1 MGMLDRMRERMA
13 DLEEQERQKQ
23 KKEQAESRKRYR
35 PEPDNCALPRCR
47 WEAGGFAAVS
57 WGLFVGL
64 SFINNAG
71 FWAKYVVFPYLAL
84 AVALLFMTRGWI
96 GLLFV
101 KPGVLTVK
109 EYRQSVG
116 RIRESLKALTWL
128 WALVFLAEGVFFA
141 ANRPLLWPKEL
152 AFLLG
157 AALAAAMSCLFERR
171 WAKTALYTLWD
182 PEDPIL

>member
-1 MGMLDRMRERMA
+1 M
-13 DLEEQERQKQ
+13 
-23 KKEQAESRKRYR
+23 
-35 PEPDNCALPRCR
+35 
-47 WEAGGFAAVS
+47 
-57 WGLFVGL
+57 GL

-101 KPGVLTVK
+101 KPGDLTVK

>member
-1 MGMLDRMRERMA
+1 MGVLDRMRERMA

-35 PEPDNCALPRCR
+35 PEPDNCAFPRCR

-101 KPGVLTVK
+101 KPGDLTVK

>member
-1 MGMLDRMRERMA
+1 
-13 DLEEQERQKQ
+13 
-23 KKEQAESRKRYR
+23 
-35 PEPDNCALPRCR
+35 
-47 WEAGGFAAVS
+47 
-57 WGLFVGL
+57 
-64 SFINNAG
+64 
-71 FWAKYVVFPYLAL
+71 
-84 AVALLFMTRGWI
+84 MTRGWI

-101 KPGVLTVK
+101 KPGDLTVK

-141 ANRPLLWPKEL
+141 TNRPLLWPKEL